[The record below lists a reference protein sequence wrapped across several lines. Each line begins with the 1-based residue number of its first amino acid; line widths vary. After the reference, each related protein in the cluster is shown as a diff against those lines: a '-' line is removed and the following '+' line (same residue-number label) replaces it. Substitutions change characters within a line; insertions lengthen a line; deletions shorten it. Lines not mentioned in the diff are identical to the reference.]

1 VQRLLPF
8 GLIAAIVLVTAAC
21 GANPVP
27 SDDVADAGANTKV
40 AGTARVETLS
50 RISFGS
56 AAETY
61 EFRST
66 GVVDYANDRS
76 EDREQASGCRT
87 ITIGE
92 ISYSEL
98 PPGERGPVGKRWVK
112 SGGEAIDSEALFE
125 QSHEQSADDA
135 PGLGTST
142 IVLSGVDPTPDEYLD
157 DLRESSG
164 EPERVGEE
172 DVRGVQTT
180 RYRTKLDLRRMTRL
194 ELEEAGWQVANIER
208 YLDGLVEGARE
219 IDVWVDSDRLV
230 RRIVAN
236 DTWGSAEEAA
246 PDHNVT
252 TTEFFDFG
260 LDTDI
265 QPPPAAEVMTP
276 EDWERVLD
284 DSQHATEIEMREWL
298 DKFPSG
304 ADEGSQPLPGAF
316 EPSTLLRGNP
326 AQPASCLH

>member
-1 VQRLLPF
+1 MSRTQARTRRSPARPASRRS
-8 GLIAAIVLVTAAC
+8 AA
-21 GANPVP
+21 
-27 SDDVADAGANTKV
+27 
-40 AGTARVETLS
+40 S
-50 RISFGS
+50 RFRPT
-56 AAETY
+56 AETY

-208 YLDGLVEGARE
+208 YLDGSSRAHARSTSGSTPIALCAGSSPTTRGGAPKRP
-219 IDVWVDSDRLV
+219 RYG
-230 RRIVAN
+230 RVASRPPSSS
-236 DTWGSAEEAA
+236 TSA
-246 PDHNVT
+246 
-252 TTEFFDFG
+252 
-260 LDTDI
+260 
-265 QPPPAAEVMTP
+265 
-276 EDWERVLD
+276 
-284 DSQHATEIEMREWL
+284 
-298 DKFPSG
+298 
-304 ADEGSQPLPGAF
+304 
-316 EPSTLLRGNP
+316 STLTSSRLPRRR
-326 AQPASCLH
+326 